1 MSVRRREVGGVT
13 VLYVGGEYYGGDETD
28 ALRKTIL
35 DQAAAGNTRLILNLW
50 ECGMM
55 NSNAL
60 AVVVEAHR
68 NYASRGGEIILCGAE
83 RRMKSLLVVSR
94 LYDLFRHYETEAE
107 AVAAFTESPAGA

>member
-1 MSVRRREVGGVT
+1 MSVRRREVGGIV

-28 ALRKTIL
+28 ALRKAIL
-35 DQAAAGNTRLILNLW
+35 DQAAGGNSRMILNLS

-60 AVVVEAHR
+60 AVMVEAHR
-68 NYASRGGEIILCGAE
+68 SYVSRGGEIILCGAE

-94 LYDLFRHYETEAE
+94 LYDLFRHYETDAE
-107 AVAAFTESPAGA
+107 AIAAFAESPAGA